1 MASDTVR
8 LTQTNQNVIIEPP
21 GTTRMDNVKLLDL
34 SFKKA
39 FGSRGQRFE
48 PRLDIYNLLN
58 AGTVTDRI
66 QQLGPSYHNV
76 VALLGARMIKLG
88 ANVSW

>member
-1 MASDTVR
+1 MDDVTLVDLNFRKRFKS
-8 LTQTNQNVIIEPP
+8 
-21 GTTRMDNVKLLDL
+21 GTLIW
-34 SFKKA
+34 
-39 FGSRGQRFE
+39 E

-76 VALLGARMIKLG
+76 IALLGSRMIKLG
-88 ANVSW
+88 ANLSW